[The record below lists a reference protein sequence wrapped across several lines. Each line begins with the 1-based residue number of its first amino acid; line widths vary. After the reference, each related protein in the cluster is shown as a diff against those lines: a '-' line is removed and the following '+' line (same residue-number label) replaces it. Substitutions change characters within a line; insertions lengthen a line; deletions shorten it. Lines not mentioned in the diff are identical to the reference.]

1 MMRIR
6 LKTTMAGPAGV
17 YQPDEVADFD
27 DALALALLEGG
38 YAERVESAMVA
49 APETAVLPPPSPR
62 VVREPIGLPDL
73 VAEYA
78 EVLAELDIT
87 TAAQL
92 LAADDT
98 QLARSISGVGP
109 ATVRRWKAAA
119 RALLEK

>member
-6 LKTTMAGPAGV
+6 LKTTMAGPSGV
-17 YQPDEVADFD
+17 YQPNEVADFD

-49 APETAVLPPPSPR
+49 APETAVLPQPQPR

-73 VAEYA
+73 VADYA